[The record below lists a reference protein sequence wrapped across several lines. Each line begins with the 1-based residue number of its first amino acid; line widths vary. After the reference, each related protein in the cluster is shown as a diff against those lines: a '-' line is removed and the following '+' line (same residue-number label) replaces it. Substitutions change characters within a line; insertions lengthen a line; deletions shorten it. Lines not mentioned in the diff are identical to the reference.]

1 MPEIRRIY
9 RVDTNDPEGINRVL
23 ADLADRLDQLE
34 GFRGKGN
41 FLVIPSSAEGAAGST
56 DLARYG
62 DVITYSTAAASSA
75 ASAAVAE
82 IVTISVNTVEVYAQD
97 DEDTI
102 LHGMGDV

>member
-1 MPEIRRIY
+1 MTEIRRIY

-34 GFRGKGN
+34 GYRGKGR
-41 FLVIPSSAEGAAGST
+41 FLLIPSADQGATGST

-62 DVITYSTAAASSA
+62 DVITFSTAAASSA
-75 ASAAVAE
+75 ASAAVAA

-97 DEDTI
+97 DPDTI